1 MNAIVRI
8 AKWVLPAV
16 LLLGSMGCA
25 TVGKDTQAE
34 EEQRATVSGM
44 KGWPLR
50 KHYNP
55 GVRLTATVGGL
66 AGGTVGLPIS
76 LGLLPITAPIAG
88 ALDSNLFPLGP
99 LVICYTGGETLFG
112 ALAWP
117 FFGWWD
123 WPKALAEGEDWRSE
137 DSD

>member
-1 MNAIVRI
+1 MNAIVGS

-16 LLLGSMGCA
+16 LLMAAMGCA
-25 TVGKDTQAE
+25 TVNKHTHAE
-34 EEQRATVSGM
+34 EEQRAKVSAM

-50 KHYNP
+50 QHYNP
-55 GVRLTATVGGL
+55 GIRITATVGGL

-76 LGLLPITAPIAG
+76 FGLLPITAPIAG

-99 LVICYTGGETLFG
+99 LVICYMGGENVFG

-117 FFGWWD
+117 FFGWWH
-123 WPKALAEGEDWRSE
+123 WPAEGGAWSAE
-137 DSD
+137 SD